1 MSAFS
6 SESNRNERKGKET
19 LRLRRAREG
28 PALDVDATRR
38 EREVQRER
46 EVRTHSSRGG
56 REQQKYTWG
65 VQKLLRSAR
74 RKGKAEKRRAKSGK
88 KSDEE
93 EYHFGREI
101 ISFCCCRQATATGD
115 RPSVLQLLEPEC
127 AANNR
132 QPVIK
137 PFAMRAKFINYENE
151 TAAAACRC
159 FHLLKTLHYIVKWV
173 GNWNVANIEL
183 CNVSAKA
190 EANEDE

>member
-1 MSAFS
+1 MHSRP
-6 SESNRNERKGKET
+6 NRNERKGKE
-19 LRLRRAREG
+19 RKHCGCGGREKARRSTS
-28 PALDVDATRR
+28 TRR

-56 REQQKYTWG
+56 REQREYTWG

-137 PFAMRAKFINYENE
+137 PFASEI
-151 TAAAACRC
+151 
-159 FHLLKTLHYIVKWV
+159 H
-173 GNWNVANIEL
+173 
-183 CNVSAKA
+183 
-190 EANEDE
+190 